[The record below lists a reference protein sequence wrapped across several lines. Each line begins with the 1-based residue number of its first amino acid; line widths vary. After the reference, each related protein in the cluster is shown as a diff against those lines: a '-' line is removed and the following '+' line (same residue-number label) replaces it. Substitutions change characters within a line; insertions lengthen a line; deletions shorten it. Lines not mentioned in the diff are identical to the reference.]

1 MSDDYQVRKD
11 IDRLQSTMY
20 ETGSDQLKLATKEE
34 LEAYQDEV
42 DKRFYDVGQIDETVD
57 KANKLI
63 KDAEDKLSELTD
75 DKVNVTDFESYQGQV
90 TTALGGKSDK
100 GHKHPIS
107 DVTSLQTTL
116 DGKAPKNHQHN
127 ASDVLYTIKDDLLW
141 ILINTTIDKNLKG
154 ETLTGIYSLVNTKF
168 NLSTAQSTS
177 HTNNKY
183 YIVYANTT
191 TDVTSALSTGI
202 NVSADIE
209 DKYIKEMLDTKRNI
223 SDWVEATDV
232 RVRVGTLQND
242 AQTMFN
248 NILYWQSQ
256 HEDSGGSSYSGRCY
270 STSATWRTITDSKT
284 GNEYSTYGIVDADL
298 PDEFQQGDIL
308 VITFPLEEYRG
319 THPFPNQ
326 YIIDGSIDDRQYFL
340 INSDKHYCGNE
351 TSSSSVDDHLWY
363 NVSKYSPLVLIC
375 NQKDYSSSDEI
386 WYCTWS
392 ILYNDWAWSNIWDF
406 TSNVNSLITN
416 KVSTVSTITL
426 NSYAT
431 LYVNEATHN
440 CELHYTRSFSMATA
454 NTEYTWH
461 SGEID
466 EKYRPPYKVF
476 GFFIEPYGFLYVN
489 TDGTISGK
497 FPDGFSTRTATNG
510 RVRWSY

>member
-1 MSDDYQVRKD
+1 
-11 IDRLQSTMY
+11 
-20 ETGSDQLKLATKEE
+20 
-34 LEAYQDEV
+34 
-42 DKRFYDVGQIDETVD
+42 
-57 KANKLI
+57 
-63 KDAEDKLSELTD
+63 
-75 DKVNVTDFESYQGQV
+75 
-90 TTALGGKSDK
+90 
-100 GHKHPIS
+100 
-107 DVTSLQTTL
+107 
-116 DGKAPKNHQHN
+116 
-127 ASDVLYTIKDDLLW
+127 LYTIKDDLLW
-141 ILINTTIDKNLKG
+141 SLINTTIDKNLNG
-154 ETLTGIYSLVNTKF
+154 ETLTGIYSVVNTKF

-209 DKYIKEMLDTKRNI
+209 DKYIKEILDTKRNT

-256 HEDSGGSSYSGRCY
+256 HEDSGSGGSSSYSGRCY
-270 STSATWRTITDSKT
+270 STSATWRTITDPKT

-319 THPFPNQ
+319 THPFPNE
-326 YIIDGSIDDRQYFL
+326 YIFEGSINDVQYFL
-340 INSDKHYCGNE
+340 INWKNHYASIGGIY
-351 TSSSSVDDHLWY
+351 DDNDDWFWVNKDTPIILFCNNKDYYSADDEWRCSWTIIY
-363 NVSKYSPLVLIC
+363 NV
-375 NQKDYSSSDEI
+375 
-386 WYCTWS
+386 
-392 ILYNDWAWSNIWDF
+392 WAWDKIWDF
-406 TSNVNSLITN
+406 TSKVNSLITN
-416 KVSTVSTITL
+416 KVSKVTTITL
-426 NSYAT
+426 NTYAT

-440 CELHYTRSFSMATA
+440 CELHYERSFSMATA

-461 SGEID
+461 SGIID

>member
-1 MSDDYQVRKD
+1 MKS
-11 IDRLQSTMY
+11 I
-20 ETGSDQLKLATKEE
+20 
-34 LEAYQDEV
+34 
-42 DKRFYDVGQIDETVD
+42 RFYDVGQIDETVEE
-57 KANKLI
+57 ANNLI
-63 KDAEDKLSELTD
+63 DNAKKDLNDFKIQAQTALGNLTS
-75 DKVNVTDFESYQGQV
+75 DKVNVSDFETYQGQV

-209 DKYIKEMLDTKRNI
+209 DKYIKEMLDTKRNTSDVI
-223 SDWVEATDV
+223 SASEIDVISKWGGHLHQNAQDVFETFWEAIGG
-232 RVRVGTLQND
+232 GT
-242 AQTMFN
+242 
-248 NILYWQSQ
+248 
-256 HEDSGGSSYSGRCY
+256 GGSDNIMNLTFRKGCLITTEQSNLTYARV
-270 STSATWRTITDSKT
+270 ITDPTDEEFDQSKIFW
-284 GNEYSTYGIVDADL
+284 YIYVTY
-298 PDEFQQGDIL
+298 DEFLRTTEKLSYLSLDDNDLTSYTVPHIGEMIQLVSDERIRVDGKVYYYMWNTRFSGMNLIPLDPIEHIWDNNSKIFTAPYNGSSGDYFIY
-308 VITFPLEEYRG
+308 F
-319 THPFPNQ
+319 ND
-326 YIIDGSIDDRQYFL
+326 IIDSYLPIIRNYATKL
-340 INSDKHYCGNE
+340 E
-351 TSSSSVDDHLWY
+351 LSVL
-363 NVSKYSPLVLIC
+363 
-375 NQKDYSSSDEI
+375 E
-386 WYCTWS
+386 
-392 ILYNDWAWSNIWDF
+392 
-406 TSNVNSLITN
+406 N
-416 KVSTVSTITL
+416 KVSKVTTIRL
-426 NSYAT
+426 NNYAT

-440 CELHYTRSFSMATA
+440 CELHYERSFASATA
-454 NTEYTWH
+454 NLEYTWH

-489 TDGTISGK
+489 TNGTISGK